1 MGLICNSVWKDE
13 RVWGGWHPPNS
24 SVWWHFCIP
33 RRQEESGATAGV
45 ARRCFSLHF
54 AKGMRMQVIGSR
66 SEGHI
71 DVTFCKWWP
80 SRIKCIN
87 FPDTCQWLSVTIMLC
102 HWPYARMAS
111 CDCSMRAP
119 PCLSSWSR
127 LAERCARGHG
137 TMMEDCTW
145 WNEWSRW
152 TYELPWD
159 LSIIEHLQI
168 KSNSAYYI
176 PKYYP
181 NSTVK
186 PLAYSCFMFH
196 TPNGFSRLL
205 LPVSHEAFLAMTQ
218 IQSLGMPW
226 LIMIVQWL
234 WLIQKFSCTHP
245 WVNCPATWKAITGH
259 SRVLDIPPVPWPKGP
274 RME

>member
-1 MGLICNSVWKDE
+1 MKEFEVGDIHRTLLY
-13 RVWGGWHPPNS
+13 GGIFAYPADKKNQVPHP
-24 SVWWHFCIP
+24 
-33 RRQEESGATAGV
+33 GV
-45 ARRCFSLHF
+45 ACRCFSLHF

-102 HWPYARMAS
+102 HWPFARMAS

-168 KSNSAYYI
+168 QIKFCILYTKISSKFNCEA
-176 PKYYP
+176 
-181 NSTVK
+181 
-186 PLAYSCFMFH
+186 SC
-196 TPNGFSRLL
+196 L
-205 LPVSHEAFLAMTQ
+205 
-218 IQSLGMPW
+218 
-226 LIMIVQWL
+226 
-234 WLIQKFSCTHP
+234 
-245 WVNCPATWKAITGH
+245 
-259 SRVLDIPPVPWPKGP
+259 
-274 RME
+274 